1 MLGVAATLGVSPVP
15 TALIPDDAVGSTSR
29 AHLYAGHPDH
39 GDPPS
44 IALVVADDLGYA
56 DAGFTGA
63 GGVAATPHLDALAS
77 AGVRL
82 DRHYVQP
89 ICSPT
94 RAALLTGR
102 HVLRY
107 GLQNAVI
114 WPSAAWSLPKN
125 ETLMA
130 EHLRAAGYR
139 TAILGKWHL
148 GMHASWALPR
158 ARGFDEQLG
167 MYTGTVDYFRHTTRD
182 GAVDWHYNDSRVE
195 TRDNGTYSS
204 VVLGA
209 AAADFVER
217 NARRKWFL
225 YLAMQSVHH
234 PLHAP
239 EECLA
244 RYPQLSGEVKAR
256 AAMVSALDDAVGEL
270 TTALERSG
278 QAKRTLVLFLSDNGA
293 PYIDAVF
300 DHDLRDEGA
309 SSLLDL
315 ELVAVGSRSIWKGAR
330 RPPPGVGSP
339 PHGITELGDTGHAAG
354 GGSNYPYS
362 GWKHWVFEGGVRS
375 AAFVWW
381 APLNRARGGS
391 SHGGLFHAV
400 DWMPTLVKL
409 AGGSTATSLPLDGYD
424 VLPALMEGGAASPRD
439 EVPVNIAA
447 CGPDAHGTRS
457 IIDGPQAAIVVGEL
471 KLVVDCF
478 WRSQRDLARAQLFN
492 LTADA
497 AEAHD
502 LAGRRQD
509 DVRRLA
515 ERLAAWEA
523 KAVDPYELYAID
535 ASCGKGRPQGS
546 PPAWTPW
553 CDGAHR

>member
-1 MLGVAATLGVSPVP
+1 MLGAAATLGVARAP
-15 TALIPDDAVGSTSR
+15 TALVPDAAVGSTSR
-29 AHLYAGHPDH
+29 AHLYAGRPDH

-44 IALVVADDLGYA
+44 IALVVADDLGNA
-56 DAGFTGA
+56 CRFTGA

-270 TTALERSG
+270 TAALERSG
-278 QAKRTLVLFLSDNGA
+278 QAERTLVLFLSDNGA
-293 PYIDAVF
+293 PYATPSSIRRGRA
-300 DHDLRDEGA
+300 
-309 SSLLDL
+309 SLLD
-315 ELVAVGSRSIWKGAR
+315 ELVAVGRGRFGRARGGRRRRGLAAAR
-330 RPPPGVGSP
+330 R
-339 PHGITELGDTGHAAG
+339 HQLGDTGHAAG

-362 GWKHWVFEGGVRS
+362 GWKHWSSRAACAPPRSCGGRRS
-375 AAFVWW
+375 TARAAARRTAASSTQWTGYRRSSSW
-381 APLNRARGGS
+381 RAARRRR
-391 SHGGLFHAV
+391 ACR
-400 DWMPTLVKL
+400 
-409 AGGSTATSLPLDGYD
+409 STATTS
-424 VLPALMEGGAASPRD
+424 
-439 EVPVNIAA
+439 
-447 CGPDAHGTRS
+447 C
-457 IIDGPQAAIVVGEL
+457 
-471 KLVVDCF
+471 
-478 WRSQRDLARAQLFN
+478 
-492 LTADA
+492 
-497 AEAHD
+497 
-502 LAGRRQD
+502 RR
-509 DVRRLA
+509 
-515 ERLAAWEA
+515 
-523 KAVDPYELYAID
+523 
-535 ASCGKGRPQGS
+535 
-546 PPAWTPW
+546 
-553 CDGAHR
+553 